1 VNLAADQIIA
11 VCRNAHIPVFTIIP
25 PMAQQGALFDIG
37 ADFHDVGIETAKL
50 TVDVLNGADLTKI
63 PIRNSVPNRLL
74 INRGALKG
82 LSARWTIPPD
92 VLASAAKVIE

>member
-1 VNLAADQIIA
+1 
-11 VCRNAHIPVFTIIP
+11 
-25 PMAQQGALFDIG
+25 MAEKGALFDIG

-50 TVDVLNGADLTKI
+50 AVDVLRGADLTKI
-63 PIRNSVPNRLL
+63 PITNSIPNRLL

-82 LSARWTIPPD
+82 LKAPWRIPPD